1 MGEHMKRFYTIAFST
16 MILDRVLKIIVENF
30 LSTERVY
37 IIKNFFYLVFVK
49 NTGAAF
55 SSFEG
60 MNILF
65 ILVALCALIFIV
77 YYIKK
82 KNDYNIGYSLLFG
95 GIIGNLIDRIVYRYV
110 IDFIGFEFGSYSF
123 PIFNIA
129 DIAIVIGALFVLL
142 GSDKNEVSS

>member
-16 MILDRVLKIIVENF
+16 IILDRVLKILVENF
-30 LSTERVY
+30 LSTEKVY
-37 IIKNFFYLVFVK
+37 IIKNFFYILFVK

-82 KNDYNIGYSLLFG
+82 KNNYNIGYALLFG

>member
-1 MGEHMKRFYTIAFST
+1 
-16 MILDRVLKIIVENF
+16 
-30 LSTERVY
+30 
-37 IIKNFFYLVFVK
+37 
-49 NTGAAF
+49 
-55 SSFEG
+55 

-82 KNDYNIGYSLLFG
+82 NNSSNIGYALLFG

-129 DIAIVIGALFVLL
+129 DMAIVIGALFVLL
-142 GSDKNEVSS
+142 GSDKNEITS

>member
-1 MGEHMKRFYTIAFST
+1 MGEHMKRFYAIAFST

-82 KNDYNIGYSLLFG
+82 NNSSNIGYALLFG

-129 DIAIVIGALFVLL
+129 DMAIVIGALFVLL
-142 GSDKNEVSS
+142 GSDKNEITS